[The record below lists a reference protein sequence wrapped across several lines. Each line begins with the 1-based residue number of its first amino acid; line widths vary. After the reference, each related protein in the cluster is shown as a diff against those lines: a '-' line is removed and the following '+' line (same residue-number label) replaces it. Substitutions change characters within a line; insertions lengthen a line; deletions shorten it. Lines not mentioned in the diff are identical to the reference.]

1 MTPERVERVKN
12 ALAAVL
18 TARGDYF
25 FEVILLP
32 LGLTIGSIFA
42 IHSSY
47 IGPVLF
53 LALYNLY
60 HLRTRIGGYLI
71 GVRLGEGLGRELVSH
86 LFREQRLLGGC
97 AAFCSGVFAAIV
109 LSRAHALGGPRSAG
123 WGVAVALA
131 MVLLSRRVSFL
142 AAVTILFLATAAF
155 LLI

>member
-1 MTPERVERVKN
+1 M
-12 ALAAVL
+12 
-18 TARGDYF
+18 
-25 FEVILLP
+25 P

-47 IGPVLF
+47 FGPVLF

-97 AAFCSGVFAAIV
+97 AAFCSGVLAAV
-109 LSRAHALGGPRSAG
+109 VFSRAYTIGGSRSAG
-123 WGVAVALA
+123 WGVVVALA
-131 MVLLSRRVSFL
+131 MALLLRRVSFL
-142 AAVTILFLATAAF
+142 LAATILFLATAAY
-155 LLI
+155 LLF